1 MNLRRALTG
10 APALLAGA
18 LFVLAPTAGAAPVRL
33 ALVEDEP
40 TRITMMLASPIERV
54 LREAGSDAKLEAV
67 DEAPCSFAGPD
78 HLFHLPAGVGAPPTA
93 DSSEAVALESDA
105 EIAVVY
111 PPAPD
116 LVAALKKAA
125 ADPSTFRRPNSVRL
139 WEHEAEVSA
148 SADASGGVTLAVRTT
163 LDKPATRRW
172 RTGLSAYY
180 RIRWKGRDTA
190 VLVLGR
196 TYGGLG
202 RLAAAASRAA
212 AEGPALLG
220 VARGG
225 TFGSAAS
232 DARGRAAADALEKA
246 GLRWSAVS
254 ASEIGNWAELQRY
267 RAERPDGIRYLS
279 ANLVYSTEPART
291 VLPPYAVVEASGT
304 RVALVGLTPD
314 WAGRLLDRAGL
325 GTLAVADPVLA
336 VEALIPRLRA
346 EADVVVVLSPL
357 GPAETA
363 RLAGAARGLD
373 LILADDA
380 TFLTFTAP
388 PETVFAQDD
397 RPLFANALPPMRA
410 YSPALNVYEVDRR
423 LDGDRADWTVKASG
437 VLLDD
442 AVNPAEGF
450 PEPALE
456 AYAAGRSTEPAVL
469 PAARELFPSS
479 ERPLPVYTARDFW
492 TLAAGLLA
500 ERGRAEAGL
509 LPTTALQTGTIGAV
523 RESLVR
529 DWLGAPDAAVVV
541 PVPGARLKSLA
552 AEAAEQKR
560 REDAG
565 LPVDAKLRFAVSG
578 FDPLGLLRGA
588 PLDSGGA
595 YRVATSRTA
604 ADALGLQ
611 GPFELVAGTPTVAG
625 AVLGELREHAAR
637 ASNADWR
644 AWMEGRPLSEPGLW
658 RVNFRDVGLNVRQ
671 TKVQSSD
678 AFASVPNSRVQ
689 GFDELL
695 IGGVFKTDAEYL
707 RRAYK
712 WTNTLELEYAK
723 DRIRPRDGPPTT
735 NLSSNRIMFLTL
747 GTKRT
752 GGIPYGW
759 LARSWGPS
767 LGLQYDGEFQA
778 APGLRRKQVYS
789 GFPGVEFFDGSVVK
803 SLTTSGIVKR
813 DLSRDPPNTQTG
825 LRVRALL
832 STVIGPSRAKLDAEL
847 WNNYFFL
854 TRRDTAS
861 DLRLEGDANAKLSIP
876 IREHLSLAPFVDF
889 YWFGLKTRPVYG
901 YSLMTGLSLTFS
913 RLWKPQYERF

>member
-1 MNLRRALTG
+1 
-10 APALLAGA
+10 
-18 LFVLAPTAGAAPVRL
+18 
-33 ALVEDEP
+33 
-40 TRITMMLASPIERV
+40 
-54 LREAGSDAKLEAV
+54 
-67 DEAPCSFAGPD
+67 
-78 HLFHLPAGVGAPPTA
+78 
-93 DSSEAVALESDA
+93 
-105 EIAVVY
+105 
-111 PPAPD
+111 
-116 LVAALKKAA
+116 AALKKAA
-125 ADPSTFRRPNSVRL
+125 ADPKTYRRPNSVRL

-148 SADASGGVTLAVRTT
+148 SADASGATTLAVRAT
-163 LDKPATRRW
+163 LEKPATRRW
-172 RTGLSAYY
+172 RTGVAAYY
-180 RIRWKGRDTA
+180 RLNWKGRDTA
-190 VLVLGR
+190 VLLLGR

-202 RLAAAASRAA
+202 RLAAAAAGAA
-212 AEGPALLG
+212 AEGPPLLG

-254 ASEIGNWAELQRY
+254 ASEIENWGELQRY

-279 ANLVYSTEPART
+279 ANLVYSTEPARGP
-291 VLPPYAVVEASGT
+291 LPPYAVVEASGT

-314 WAGRLLDRAGL
+314 WAGRLLARAGL
-325 GTLAVADPVLA
+325 EGLTVADPVLA

-357 GPAETA
+357 PPAETA

-380 TFLTFTAP
+380 TFLVFSP
-388 PETVFAQDD
+388 PTETVITQED

-410 YSPALNVYEVDRR
+410 YAPALNLYEVDRR
-423 LDGDRADWTVKASG
+423 SDGDRADWTVKGSA

-442 AVNPAEGF
+442 SVNPAEGF

-456 AYAAGRSTEPAVL
+456 AYASGRSTEAPVL
-469 PAARELFPSS
+469 PAAREVFPPT
-479 ERPLPVYTARDFW
+479 ERPLPVYSARDFW

-509 LPTTALQTGTIGAV
+509 LPATPLQTGTIGAV

-529 DWLGAPDAAVVV
+529 DWLGSPDAAVVSS
-541 PVPGARLKSLA
+541 VPGGRLKALA
-552 AEAAEQKR
+552 AEAADQKR

-588 PLDSGGA
+588 PLDAGGV

-604 ADALGLQ
+604 ADALGL
-611 GPFELVAGTPTVAG
+611 PEPYELVAGTPTVA
-625 AVLGELREHAAR
+625 ASVLGELREHAPGATT
-637 ASNADWR
+637 ADWR

-678 AFASVPNSRVQ
+678 AFAAVPNSRVQ

-712 WTNTLELEYAK
+712 WSNTLEMEYAK
-723 DRIRPRDGPPTT
+723 DRISPRNGPATT

-752 GGIPYGW
+752 GGLPYAW

-789 GFPGVEFFDGSVVK
+789 AFPGLEFFDGSVVK
-803 SLTTSGIVKR
+803 TLTTSGIVKR

-825 LRVRALL
+825 LRLRALA
-832 STVIGPSRAKLDAEL
+832 STRVGPAGAKLDAEL

-854 TRRDTAS
+854 TRRDSDS

-876 IREHLSLAPFVDF
+876 IRSHLSLAPFVDF

-901 YSLMTGLSLTFS
+901 YSLMTGVSLSFS
-913 RLWKPQYERF
+913 RLWKPQYESF